1 MNTGQVVVFDE
12 ETQMEIRNKALMS
25 SASIPFVF
33 APVEIDGMQL
43 IDGGTFQNVAVG
55 DPIERCKNEEGV
67 RDEDIIVDIILCL

>member
-12 ETQMEIRNKALMS
+12 ETQMEIRSKALM
-25 SASIPFVF
+25 SIPFVF